1 MATQHNAKINGHEKS
16 KREGRDTYKKE
27 KEYKSYCDLQV
38 DHVE

>member
-16 KREGRDTYKKE
+16 KREGRDIRKKKE
-27 KEYKSYCDLQV
+27 FKSYRDLQV